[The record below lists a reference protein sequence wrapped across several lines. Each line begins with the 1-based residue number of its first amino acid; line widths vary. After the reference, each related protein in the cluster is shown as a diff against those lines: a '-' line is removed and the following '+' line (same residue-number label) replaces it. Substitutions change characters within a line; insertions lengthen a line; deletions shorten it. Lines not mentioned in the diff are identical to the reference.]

1 MSKIIGIDLGTTNS
15 LAAVWQ
21 NGKSVLIPN
30 SFGEYLTPSVVS
42 MGEENTVYVG
52 RIAKER
58 LISHP
63 EYSVSVF
70 KRFMGTEKTFRL
82 GEKIYRPEELSA
94 FVLRRLKEDAE
105 RYLGEAVEEAV
116 VSVPAYF
123 NDMARKATK
132 TAGELAGLK
141 VERII
146 NEPSAAALAYHIRN
160 KEEDET
166 FLVFDFGGG
175 TLDVSLVDC
184 FDNIIEIVSVSGDNR
199 LGGSDFDREIAGQFC
214 KEHGMDFT
222 ALTPKRREIILE
234 SANRAKCALTENV
247 SVVMQVSDEDFTG
260 QMELNNKKLIQISML
275 LFQRMSV
282 PVKKVMRDGDKNML
296 EISKVILVGGSCKM
310 PSVKQYL
317 CHMAGECKVYAAD
330 PDHMVAL
337 GVGVYAGIKERQ
349 EDIKDMLLTDIC
361 PFTLGTGIYNE
372 ADADRPIMSAII
384 ERNSVLPCSKVR
396 RFCTAG
402 DFQCHVKIDV
412 YQGEEYYADHNI
424 CLGVLDVDVPMAPK
438 GKETVSVRYT
448 YDINGILIV
457 DVKVDSTGEKVK
469 EIITTGANTIEPGK
483 MEQYIEELEKLKLHP
498 AEQEENQMMT
508 AWGERL
514 FAQASGDL
522 REELGGRIRY
532 FQHLLLTEQDAYKI
546 KKWKRE
552 LEIFFLNTEKYLGG
566 TSIYGELE
574 DIDSWYHEDENEE
587 LDEDLEEEYRL
598 WYDGHLTH

>member
-1 MSKIIGIDLGTTNS
+1 MGKIIGIDLGTTNS

-21 NGKSVLIPN
+21 NGRSVLIPN

-42 MGEENTVYVG
+42 IGEENTVYVG
-52 RIAKER
+52 KIAKER

-63 EYSVSVF
+63 DHSVNIF
-70 KRFMGTEKTFRL
+70 KRFMGTEKIFQI
-82 GEKIYRPEELSA
+82 GERTYRPEEVSA
-94 FVLRRLKEDAE
+94 FVLRKLKEDAE

-146 NEPSAAALAYHIRN
+146 NEPSAAALAYHNRN

-184 FDNIIEIVSVSGDNR
+184 FDNIIEIVSVSGDNC

-214 KEHGMDFT
+214 KEQGMDFT
-222 ALTPKRREIILE
+222 ELAPKRREILLE
-234 SANRAKCALTENV
+234 SANRAKRALTDNA
-247 SVVMQVSDEDFTG
+247 STIMQVSDEDFTG
-260 QMELNNKKLIQISML
+260 QMELDNKKLIQISML

-282 PVKKVMRDGDKNML
+282 PIK
-296 EISKVILVGGSCKM
+296 KVILVGGSCKM

-317 CHMAGECKVYAAD
+317 CHMAGECKVYAVD

-337 GVGVYAGIKERQ
+337 GVGTYAGIKERQ
-349 EDIKDMLLTDIC
+349 EDIKDLLLTDIC
-361 PFTLGTGIYNE
+361 PFTLSTGIYNE
-372 ADADRPIMSAII
+372 ADPDKPIMSAII

-402 DFQCHVKIDV
+402 DFQRHVKIDV
-412 YQGEEYYADHNI
+412 YQGEEYYVDKNI
-424 CLGVLDVDVPMAPK
+424 CLGVLNVDVPMAPK

-469 EIITTGANTIEPGK
+469 EIITTGVDTIEPEK
-483 MEQYIEELEKLKLHP
+483 IEQYIEELEKLKLHP
-498 AEQEENQMMT
+498 AEQEENQMAI

-532 FQHLLLTEQDAYKI
+532 FQHLLLIEQDVYKV
-546 KKWKRE
+546 KKWKRQ
-552 LEIFFLNTEKYLGG
+552 LEIFFQNTEKYLGSA
-566 TSIYGELE
+566 SIYGEPE
-574 DIDSWYHEDENEE
+574 DIDSWYHESESEE
-587 LDEDLEEEYRL
+587 LDADLEEEYRL